1 LATMSCIFSGG
12 VETMNKVRMSSFRRG
27 VGNYRL
33 QMKRF
38 NDMALFWVIL
48 FVCQTVASLVFGA
61 DDRTIDG
68 AKREGKVV
76 WYTVAGESLELARA
90 FEKKYP
96 FVKVEV
102 VRSTVFPLLNRMLN
116 EAKAGNHYYDVVRQ
130 SAFAMQVLM
139 QKGMIQPYESSER
152 KFYSQ
157 GSKDQMGYWTST
169 DENYFV
175 IGYNTRMASSREA
188 PRDWEDL
195 LNPQWRGKIGLDP
208 DNHVLYGGLEQRWG
222 KEKAEEYF
230 KKLSRQQVQFRKGNT
245 LLAQLIVA
253 GEYPLG
259 FVYAHR
265 VEVLKAQGAPIEWVS
280 TMNPIVTT
288 LGPVGLGA
296 KVQHPNA
303 GKLLIDFIL
312 SADAQKQLQKMYRIP
327 SRSDLEPISQLLDAS
342 QLKLMSLSP
351 SLADKEESWRKF
363 FKSVFEL
370 PG

>member
-1 LATMSCIFSGG
+1 MTAG
-12 VETMNKVRMSSFRRG
+12 VERMKNPEVFAASRWRARHSGLRSAQFG
-27 VGNYRL
+27 ATG
-33 QMKRF
+33 
-38 NDMALFWVIL
+38 LFLVIVL
-48 FVCQTVASLVFGA
+48 VCQVMASFVFGA

-116 EAKAGNHYYDVVRQ
+116 EAKAGNHLYDVVRQ
-130 SAFAMQVLM
+130 SAFTMQVLM
-139 QKGMIQPYESSER
+139 QKGMIQPYESPER
-152 KFYSQ
+152 KFYSP
-157 GSKDQMGYWTST
+157 GSKDKMGYWTST

-175 IGYNTRMASSREA
+175 IGYNTRMVSSREA

-230 KKLSRQQVQFRKGNT
+230 KKLSRQQIQFRKGNT

-265 VEVLKAQGAPIEWVS
+265 VELLKAQGAPIEWVS

-288 LGPVGLGA
+288 LGPIGLGA
-296 KVQHPNA
+296 KAQHPNA
-303 GKLLIDFIL
+303 GKLLIDFVL

-327 SRSDLEPISQLLDAS
+327 SRSNVEPISQLLDDN
-342 QLKLMSLSP
+342 QLKLMPLSP

-363 FKSVFEL
+363 FRSVFDL

>member
-1 LATMSCIFSGG
+1 MVAG
-12 VETMNKVRMSSFRRG
+12 VERMENPEAFAAPRWRMRHSGLRSA
-27 VGNYRL
+27 RL
-33 QMKRF
+33 GETGF
-38 NDMALFWVIL
+38 FLVIVL
-48 FVCQTVASLVFGA
+48 GQFMASLVFGA
-61 DDRTIDG
+61 DERIIEG

-102 VRSTVFPLLNRMLN
+102 VRSTVFPLLSRMLN
-116 EAKAGNHYYDVVRQ
+116 EARAGNHYYDVVRQ
-130 SAFAMQVLM
+130 SAFTMQVLI

-152 KFYSQ
+152 KFYSLE
-157 GSKDQMGYWTST
+157 SKDKLAYWTST

-175 IGYNTRMASSREA
+175 IGYNNRMVSSREA

-195 LNPQWRGKIGLDP
+195 LNSKWRGKIGLDP
-208 DNHVLYGGLEQRWG
+208 DNHLLYGGLEQRWG

-230 KKLSRQQVQFRKGNT
+230 KKLSRQQIQFRKGNT

-265 VEVLKAQGAPIEWVS
+265 VELLKAQGAPIEWVS
-280 TMNPIVTT
+280 TMNPIVAT
-288 LGPVGLGA
+288 LGPVGLA
-296 KVQHPNA
+296 TKAQHPNA
-303 GKLLIDFIL
+303 GKLLVDFIL
-312 SADAQKQLQKMYRIP
+312 SADAQTQLQKMYRIP
-327 SRSDLEPISQLLDAS
+327 SRSNLEPISQSLDPAH
-342 QLKLMSLSP
+342 LKIMPLPP
-351 SLADKEESWRKF
+351 SSADREDSWRKF
-363 FKSVFEL
+363 FRSVFEL